1 LALRVVV
8 DRPVCIGAG
17 NCIAIAP
24 TAFDWLKGDY
34 AKAAVVDIDSVD
46 EEVIREA
53 AMACP
58 TLAIKLE
65 EVGEA
70 LAWRM
75 PSGAGASSSRRVV
88 KTFMFTDMVASTQMA
103 ELLGDDEW
111 GVLLQWHDETL
122 RGLFA
127 THKGHEVMATGDG
140 FFVDFESPDE
150 ALGCAVAIQRTLANQ
165 RREHGFA
172 PRVRIGIHLA
182 DATQVGQNYRGKGVH
197 QASRIAGVAGA
208 SEILVS
214 RETVEQT
221 SYRASSPRT
230 VELKGIA
237 EPVEVVSVDWQ

>member
-1 LALRVVV
+1 
-8 DRPVCIGAG
+8 VCIGAG

-24 TAFDWLKGDY
+24 TVFDWLKGDF
-34 AKAAVVDIDSVD
+34 AKAAVLDVDSVD

-53 AMACP
+53 AFACP

-70 LAWRM
+70 LGWRM
-75 PSGAGASSSRRVV
+75 PTGNASSRRVV

-103 ELLGDDEW
+103 ELLGDEEW

-127 THKGHEVMATGDG
+127 THKGHEVIATGDG
-140 FFVDFESPDE
+140 FFVDFESPDD

-182 DATQVGQNYRGKGVH
+182 DATQVGHNYRGKGVH
-197 QASRIAGVAGA
+197 QASRIAGVAAA

-221 SYRASSPRT
+221 SYRASAPRT